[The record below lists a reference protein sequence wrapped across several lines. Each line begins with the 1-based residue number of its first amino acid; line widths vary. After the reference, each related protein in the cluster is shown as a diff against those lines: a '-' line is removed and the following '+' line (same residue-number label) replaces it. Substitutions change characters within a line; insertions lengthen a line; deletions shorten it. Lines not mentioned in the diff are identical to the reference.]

1 MHLRY
6 FGTTG
11 MSTPGDRAHDDE
23 LGRKDTSWINLLRE
37 TGKTADVFGLNGEQT
52 LRRR

>member
-1 MHLRY
+1 
-6 FGTTG
+6 

-23 LGRKDTSWINLLRE
+23 HGGKDTFWTNLLCE

-52 LRRR
+52 LRLR